1 MSTIVTRTGKGAP
14 LTNLELDANFT
25 NLNTDKYQSGASPSF
40 TNVAITGTLTGGT
53 GVVNLGSGQFYKDAS
68 GNIGLG
74 TTSPTDS
81 QGYGKFTDIV
91 STNGGASY
99 FHATGTST
107 YGWLGYYNQNFTI
120 GATGSSGI
128 IFATGSIAPERMRLD
143 ASGNLGLGI
152 GGALSPWAFPNTT
165 VLQIRNAA
173 IFGLLNRNDT
183 TANLYI
189 DGTGAARYIAN
200 GTATQFS
207 QNTSGDFRWYVSPS
221 GTAGNVAT
229 QTQAMT
235 LDASGRLLVG
245 TTTASGAK
253 LEVGAATFGAG
264 LNNAV
269 TINTS
274 VGNVAYDALKIT
286 NNTASVASRG
296 VGISLYADN
305 AQAMANIFAITTD
318 SADRTK
324 GTLTLTTYNGSVSL
338 SANGANSILLGTNG
352 SERMRIDS
360 SGNVGIGTTS
370 PTSVLDVVRSTNA
383 DQFWRTTT
391 GGIQLYAQANST
403 NGVGTF
409 GTVSSHAVQFVT
421 GSTERMRINSSGN
434 VLVGT
439 TSSSGTAARLVVNG
453 GIAALGSSTFGG
465 AGGYTF
471 LGGSGDADGGMF
483 SPADGTLTFAT
494 NNAER
499 MRIDSSGNVGIGV
512 TPSAWSSSFKA
523 LQVGATGVFWSGT
536 SAATGTYL
544 GNNFY
549 FDGAR
554 KYLTTGAACEYTMAS
569 GLHAWAIAPSGTAG
583 ATATFTQAMTL
594 DASGNLGIGT
604 SSPDTLF
611 QVAGSA
617 KLYNPSGNTSL
628 NLRNSTSGN
637 ANGVTFSISGSTSYY
652 ENASGAME
660 IGPSASDNLRFKTAN
675 TERMRIDSSG
685 NLLVNTT
692 SSYTNTKLN
701 VNGDINATRFH
712 SYYYTE
718 TRTGNTTFYFYGN
731 ASQGQGNFNYANFG
745 TGDILELS
753 ISASGAANEAGCVWT
768 GWTDGDSFWR
778 TMSGYTQGELGSFS
792 FATGVTSASGWVAI
806 TWNAYAPANSC
817 GFFISIRRINRNSN

>member
-253 LEVGAATFGAG
+253 LEVGAATFGG
-264 LNNAV
+264 YD
-269 TINTS
+269 T
-274 VGNVAYDALKIT
+274 VGNGPGGGGGAGGFLTSTSFSIG
-286 NNTASVASRG
+286 ASFTVP
-296 VGISLYADN
+296 VGAGG
-305 AQAMANIFAITTD
+305 AGATGA
-318 SADRTK
+318 
-324 GTLTLTTYNGSVSL
+324 GT
-338 SANGANSILLGTNG
+338 GTNG
-352 SERMRIDS
+352 SNSVFS
-360 SGNVGIGTTS
+360 SITS
-370 PTSVLDVVRSTNA
+370 
-383 DQFWRTTT
+383 T
-391 GGIQLYAQANST
+391 GG
-403 NGVGTF
+403 G
-409 GTVSSHAVQFVT
+409 
-421 GSTERMRINSSGN
+421 
-434 VLVGT
+434 
-439 TSSSGTAARLVVNG
+439 G
-453 GIAALGSSTFGG
+453 GIRIRQGG
-465 AGGYTF
+465 
-471 LGGSGDADGGMF
+471 
-483 SPADGTLTFAT
+483 
-494 NNAER
+494 
-499 MRIDSSGNVGIGV
+499 
-512 TPSAWSSSFKA
+512 
-523 LQVGATGVFWSGT
+523 
-536 SAATGTYL
+536 
-544 GNNFY
+544 
-549 FDGAR
+549 
-554 KYLTTGAACEYTMAS
+554 
-569 GLHAWAIAPSGTAG
+569 
-583 ATATFTQAMTL
+583 
-594 DASGNLGIGT
+594 
-604 SSPDTLF
+604 
-611 QVAGSA
+611 
-617 KLYNPSGNTSL
+617 
-628 NLRNSTSGN
+628 
-637 ANGVTFSISGSTSYY
+637 
-652 ENASGAME
+652 
-660 IGPSASDNLRFKTAN
+660 
-675 TERMRIDSSG
+675 
-685 NLLVNTT
+685 
-692 SSYTNTKLN
+692 
-701 VNGDINATRFH
+701 
-712 SYYYTE
+712 
-718 TRTGNTTFYFYGN
+718 
-731 ASQGQGNFNYANFG
+731 
-745 TGDILELS
+745 
-753 ISASGAANEAGCVWT
+753 
-768 GWTDGDSFWR
+768 
-778 TMSGYTQGELGSFS
+778 
-792 FATGVTSASGWVAI
+792 
-806 TWNAYAPANSC
+806 
-817 GFFISIRRINRNSN
+817 